1 MPLIKRETV
10 LVVADVVVL
19 LVVVVLLLHA
29 VVVVVVVDMIA
40 YDKLWPKAT
49 DALAETEGERGRGR
63 QVDR

>member
-19 LVVVVLLLHA
+19 LVVLLLH

-49 DALAETEGERGRGR
+49 DALAETERQGEREAAGR
-63 QVDR
+63 

>member
-29 VVVVVVVDMIA
+29 VVVVVVDMIA

>member
-10 LVVADVVVL
+10 LVVA
-19 LVVVVLLLHA
+19 VVVVLLDVLLLH

-49 DALAETEGERGRGR
+49 DALAETER
-63 QVDR
+63 QG